1 MSRKYI
7 IYGSN
12 WYFRQLYV
20 GKEVN
25 YIWQHKQ
32 WPNFVYDS
40 EKLSALAYQ
49 YAKQTAKL
57 SGSLLQTDLDDALTA
72 QLDLMVDEAINTS
85 LIEGENLN
93 PAQCS
98 FIALLTELDLN
109 LTPTPIN
116 VADAKAEG
124 LAALIVDVRKN
135 FHKPLSKELLF
146 NWHQMVLVGFE
157 DSILN
162 SDLTVGQWRN
172 SPEPMQIVSGPIGY
186 ERVHYQAPDSKD
198 LDQLMSD
205 FLDWF
210 NNSFSDDSSLTSD
223 SQPIPGVIRAGI
235 AHLWFEVIHPFDDGN
250 GRIGRAIIEYA
261 LAQDLGAPVVLSMST
276 HIEKN
281 RKAYYQQLNQASCCD
296 VSDLNDSGALD
307 ITPWLIWFIE
317 TLIAAQEDA
326 ESKMEVIFQKTQ
338 FWQRHKETDLSPR
351 QITALNKIFK
361 AGKEGFPNGISA
373 QKYAALAKCAKATAT
388 RDLGDLV
395 SKSCMSV
402 EGVGRGI
409 RYFIKLGTPQR
420 NI

>member
-1 MSRKYI
+1 M
-7 IYGSN
+7 
-12 WYFRQLYV
+12 
-20 GKEVN
+20 N

-93 PAQCS
+93 PASVRSSLQNY
-98 FIALLTELDLN
+98 LN
-109 LTPTPIN
+109 LIPTPIN

-135 FHKPLSKELLF
+135 FHNPLSKELLF

-162 SDLTVGQWRN
+162 SDLIVGQWRN

-186 ERVHYQAPDSKD
+186 ERIHYEAPASKD
-198 LDQLMSD
+198 LDQLMAG

-210 NNSFSDDSSLTSD
+210 NNSVSDDSSSTSD
-223 SQPIPGVIRAGI
+223 FQPIPGVIRAGI

-261 LAQDLGAPVVLSMST
+261 LAQDLGTPVVLSMST

-281 RKAYYQQLNQASCCD
+281 KKAYYQHLNQASCCD
-296 VSDLNDSGALD
+296 VSELDDSNALD
-307 ITPWLIWFIE
+307 ITSWLTWFIE
-317 TLIAAQEDA
+317 TLMAAQKDA

-338 FWQRHKETDLSPR
+338 FWQHHKETKLSPR

-395 SKSCMSV
+395 SKDCLSI
-402 EGVGRGI
+402 EGIGRGI
-409 RYFIKLGTPQR
+409 RYFIKLGTLQR
-420 NI
+420 SI

>member
-1 MSRKYI
+1 M
-7 IYGSN
+7 
-12 WYFRQLYV
+12 
-20 GKEVN
+20 N

-93 PAQCS
+93 PASVRSSLQNY
-98 FIALLTELDLN
+98 LN

-198 LDQLMSD
+198 LDQLMTG

-210 NNSFSDDSSLTSD
+210 NNN

-276 HIEKN
+276 HIERN
-281 RKAYYQQLNQASCCD
+281 RKEYYQQLNQASCCD
-296 VSDLNDSGALD
+296 VSELDDSNELD
-307 ITPWLIWFIE
+307 ITSWLTWFIE

-326 ESKMEVIFQKTQ
+326 ESKMDVIFQKTQ
-338 FWQRHKETDLSPR
+338 FWQRHKNTDLSER
-351 QITALNKIFK
+351 QIMALNKIFK

-373 QKYAALAKCAKATAT
+373 QKYSALAKCAKATAT

-395 SKSCMSV
+395 SKECLTV
-402 EGVGRGI
+402 EGIGRGI
-409 RYFIKLGTPQR
+409 RYFIK
-420 NI
+420 

>member
-1 MSRKYI
+1 M
-7 IYGSN
+7 
-12 WYFRQLYV
+12 
-20 GKEVN
+20 N

-32 WPNFVYDS
+32 WPNFAYDS
-40 EKLSALAYQ
+40 EKLSTLAYQ
-49 YAKQTAKL
+49 YAKQMAKL
-57 SGSLLQTDLDDALTA
+57 SGNLLNTDFDDVLTA

-93 PAQCS
+93 PASVRSSLQNY
-98 FIALLTELDLN
+98 LN

-157 DSILN
+157 DSILH

-198 LDQLMSD
+198 LDQLMD
-205 FLDWF
+205 GFLDWF
-210 NNSFSDDSSLTSD
+210 NNSFSDVSSSTPN

-281 RKAYYQQLNQASCCD
+281 KKDYYQHLNQASCCD
-296 VSDLNDSGALD
+296 ADELNNKRALD
-307 ITPWLIWFIE
+307 ITPWLVWFIE
-317 TLIAAQEDA
+317 TLIAAQKDA

-338 FWQRHKETDLSPR
+338 FWQQHKHTDLSPR
-351 QITALNKIFK
+351 QVTALNKIFK

-395 SKSCMSV
+395 TKGCLSV

-409 RYFIKLGTPQR
+409 RYFIQLGKPQR
-420 NI
+420 SI

>member
-1 MSRKYI
+1 M
-7 IYGSN
+7 
-12 WYFRQLYV
+12 
-20 GKEVN
+20 N

-93 PAQCS
+93 PASVRSSLQNY
-98 FIALLTELDLN
+98 LN

-198 LDQLMSD
+198 LDQLMTG

-210 NNSFSDDSSLTSD
+210 NNN

-276 HIEKN
+276 HIERN
-281 RKAYYQQLNQASCCD
+281 RKEYYQQLNQASCCD
-296 VSDLNDSGALD
+296 VSELDDSNALD
-307 ITPWLIWFIE
+307 ITSWLTWFIE

-326 ESKMEVIFQKTQ
+326 ESKMDVIFQKTQ
-338 FWQRHKETDLSPR
+338 FWQRHKNTDLSER
-351 QITALNKIFK
+351 QIMALNKIFK

-373 QKYAALAKCAKATAT
+373 QKYSALAKCAKATAT

-395 SKSCMSV
+395 SKECLTV
-402 EGVGRGI
+402 EGIGRGI
-409 RYFIKLGTPQR
+409 RYFIK
-420 NI
+420 

>member
-1 MSRKYI
+1 M
-7 IYGSN
+7 
-12 WYFRQLYV
+12 
-20 GKEVN
+20 N

-32 WPNFVYDS
+32 WPNFVYDT

-57 SGSLLQTDLDDALTA
+57 SGRLLQTDLDDALTA

-93 PAQCS
+93 PASVRSSLQNY
-98 FIALLTELDLN
+98 LN

-135 FHKPLSKELLF
+135 FHNPLSKELLF
-146 NWHQMVLVGFE
+146 NWHKMALLGAE
-157 DSILN
+157 ESILH

-186 ERVHYQAPDSKD
+186 ERVHYQAPNSKD
-198 LDQLMSD
+198 LDRLMAG

-210 NNSFSDDSSLTSD
+210 NNN
-223 SQPIPGVIRAGI
+223 SQSIPGVIRAGI

-261 LAQDLGAPVVLSMST
+261 LAQDLGSPVVLSMST

-281 RKAYYQQLNQASCCD
+281 RKAYYQQLNQASCID
-296 VSDLNDSGALD
+296 VSELNESSALD

-317 TLIAAQEDA
+317 TLIAAQSDA
-326 ESKMEVIFQKTQ
+326 EMKMDVVFKKTQ
-338 FWQRHKETDLSPR
+338 FWQRHKNTDLSER
-351 QITALNKIFK
+351 QIMALNKIFK

-388 RDLGDLV
+388 RDLSDLV
-395 SKSCMSV
+395 SKNCLSV
-402 EGVGRGI
+402 GGIGRGV
-409 RYFIKLGTPQR
+409 RYLIK
-420 NI
+420 

>member
-1 MSRKYI
+1 
-7 IYGSN
+7 
-12 WYFRQLYV
+12 
-20 GKEVN
+20 VN
-25 YIWQHKQ
+25 YIWQHQQ
-32 WPNFVYDS
+32 WPNFIYDS
-40 EKLSALAYQ
+40 EKLSTLAYQ
-49 YAKQTAKL
+49 YAKQTAKI
-57 SGSLLQTDLDDALTA
+57 SGNLLNTDFDDALTA

-93 PAQCS
+93 PASVRSSLQNY
-98 FIALLTELDLN
+98 LN

-116 VADAKAEG
+116 VADTKAEG

-146 NWHQMVLVGFE
+146 NWHKMVLVGFE
-157 DSILN
+157 DSILH
-162 SDLTVGQWRN
+162 SVLTVGQWRN
-172 SPEPMQIVSGPIGY
+172 SPEPMQIVSGHSSEDKGY
-186 ERVHYQAPDSKD
+186 KRVHYQAPDSKD
-198 LDQLMSD
+198 LDQLMTA

-210 NNSFSDDSSLTSD
+210 NNSFSNNSN

-281 RKAYYQQLNQASCCD
+281 KKDYYQHLNQASCCD
-296 VSDLNDSGALD
+296 ADELNNKGALD
-307 ITPWLIWFIE
+307 ITPWLVWFIE
-317 TLIAAQEDA
+317 TLMAAQKDA

-338 FWQRHKETDLSPR
+338 FWQRHKHTDLSPR
-351 QITALNKIFK
+351 QVTAVNKIFK

-395 SKSCMSV
+395 TKGCLSV

-409 RYFIKLGTPQR
+409 RYFIQLGKPQR

>member
-1 MSRKYI
+1 
-7 IYGSN
+7 
-12 WYFRQLYV
+12 
-20 GKEVN
+20 
-25 YIWQHKQ
+25 
-32 WPNFVYDS
+32 
-40 EKLSALAYQ
+40 LAYQ
-49 YAKQTAKL
+49 YVKQTAKL

-72 QLDLMVDEAINTS
+72 LLDLMVDEAINTS
-85 LIEGENLN
+85 LIEGENLS
-93 PAQCS
+93 PAS
-98 FIALLTELDLN
+98 VRSALQHFLNLKLGLN
-109 LTPTPIN
+109 LTPTSIN

-157 DSILN
+157 DGILN

-172 SPEPMQIVSGPIGY
+172 SHEPMQIGSGPIGY

-198 LDQLMSD
+198 LDQLMAG

-210 NNSFSDDSSLTSD
+210 NNSFSDDSSSTTD

-281 RKAYYQQLNQASCCD
+281 KKAYYQHLNQASCCD
-296 VSDLNDSGALD
+296 VSELDDSNALD
-307 ITPWLIWFIE
+307 ITSWLVWFIK
-317 TLIAAQEDA
+317 TLMAAQKDA

-338 FWQRHKETDLSPR
+338 FWQRHKNTDLSPR
-351 QITALNKIFK
+351 QVTALNKIFK

-388 RDLGDLV
+388 RDLGNLV
-395 SKSCMSV
+395 SKDCLSV

-409 RYFIKLGTPQR
+409 RYVIKLGKPQR
-420 NI
+420 SI

>member
-1 MSRKYI
+1 M
-7 IYGSN
+7 
-12 WYFRQLYV
+12 
-20 GKEVN
+20 N

-57 SGSLLQTDLDDALTA
+57 SGSFLQIDLDDALTA

-93 PAQCS
+93 PASVRSSLQNY
-98 FIALLTELDLN
+98 LN
-109 LTPTPIN
+109 LTQTPIN

-135 FHKPLSKELLF
+135 FHKPLSRELLF
-146 NWHQMVLVGFE
+146 NWHQMVLVGFK

-162 SDLTVGQWRN
+162 SDLIVGQWRN

-198 LDQLMSD
+198 LDHLMTG

-210 NNSFSDDSSLTSD
+210 NNSVSGDSSSTSE

-281 RKAYYQQLNQASCCD
+281 KKDYYQHLNQASCCD
-296 VSDLNDSGALD
+296 ADELNNKGALD
-307 ITPWLIWFIE
+307 ITPWLVWFIE
-317 TLIAAQEDA
+317 TLMAAQKDA

-338 FWQRHKETDLSPR
+338 FWQRHKHTDLSPR
-351 QITALNKIFK
+351 QVTAVNKIFK

-395 SKSCMSV
+395 TKGCLSV

-409 RYFIKLGTPQR
+409 RYFIQFGKPQR

>member
-1 MSRKYI
+1 
-7 IYGSN
+7 
-12 WYFRQLYV
+12 
-20 GKEVN
+20 VN

-57 SGSLLQTDLDDALTA
+57 SGSLLQTDLNDALTA

-93 PAQCS
+93 PVS
-98 FIALLTELDLN
+98 VRSALQHFLNQKLGLN
-109 LTPTPIN
+109 LTPTPTNAAPIYFT
-116 VADAKAEG
+116 DSKAEG

-135 FHKPLSKELLF
+135 FNKPLSKELLF
-146 NWHQMVLVGFE
+146 NWHQMVLVGSE

-172 SPEPMQIVSGPIGY
+172 SPEAMQIVSGPIGY

-198 LDQLMSD
+198 LDQLMAG

-210 NNSFSDDSSLTSD
+210 NNSFSNDSN

-281 RKAYYQQLNQASCCD
+281 KKAYYQHLNQASCCD
-296 VSDLNDSGALD
+296 ASELDDSNALD
-307 ITPWLIWFIE
+307 ITSWLTWFIE

-338 FWQRHKETDLSPR
+338 FWQRHKNTDLSQR
-351 QITALNKIFK
+351 QTMALNKIFK

-395 SKSCMSV
+395 SKDCLRV
-402 EGVGRGI
+402 EGIGRGV
-409 RYFIKLGTPQR
+409 RYFIK
-420 NI
+420 

>member
-1 MSRKYI
+1 M
-7 IYGSN
+7 
-12 WYFRQLYV
+12 
-20 GKEVN
+20 N

-32 WPNFVYDS
+32 WPNFAYDS

-57 SGSLLQTDLDDALTA
+57 SGSLLQTDLNDALTA

-93 PAQCS
+93 PVSVRSSLQL
-98 FIALLTELDLN
+98 FLNPKQDLN
-109 LTPTPIN
+109 LTPVPIN

-157 DSILN
+157 SSILN
-162 SDLTVGQWRN
+162 SNLTVGQWRN

-186 ERVHYQAPDSKD
+186 ERIHYEAPVSKD
-198 LDQLMSD
+198 LDKLMAG
-205 FLDWF
+205 FLEWF
-210 NNSFSDDSSLTSD
+210 NNSFSVDSN

-261 LAQDLGAPVVLSMST
+261 LAQDLGSPVVLSMST

-281 RKAYYQQLNQASCCD
+281 RKEYYQQLNQASCCD
-296 VSDLNDSGALD
+296 SDDLDNKSALD
-307 ITPWLIWFIE
+307 ITAWLTWFVE
-317 TLIAAQEDA
+317 TLITAQKDA
-326 ESKMEVIFQKTQ
+326 ESKMELVFQKTQ
-338 FWQRHKETDLSPR
+338 FWQRHKETKLSPR
-351 QITALNKIFK
+351 QTAALNKIFK

-395 SKSCMSV
+395 SKDCLSV

-409 RYFIKLGTPQR
+409 RYFIKLGTPQK

>member
-1 MSRKYI
+1 M
-7 IYGSN
+7 
-12 WYFRQLYV
+12 
-20 GKEVN
+20 N

-40 EKLSALAYQ
+40 EKLSSLAYQ
-49 YAKQTAKL
+49 YAKQAAKI
-57 SGSLLQTDLDDALTA
+57 SGNLLNTDFDDALTA

-93 PAQCS
+93 PASVRSSLQNY
-98 FIALLTELDLN
+98 LN
-109 LTPTPIN
+109 LTPTLIN

-135 FHKPLSKELLF
+135 FHKPLNKELLF
-146 NWHQMVLVGFE
+146 NWHKMVLVGFE
-157 DSILN
+157 DSILH
-162 SDLTVGQWRN
+162 SDLIVGQWRN

-186 ERVHYQAPDSKD
+186 ERVHYQAPDSTD
-198 LDQLMSD
+198 LDKLMTG

-210 NNSFSDDSSLTSD
+210 NNS

-281 RKAYYQQLNQASCCD
+281 KKDYYQHLNQASCCD
-296 VSDLNDSGALD
+296 ADELNNKGALD
-307 ITPWLIWFIE
+307 ITPWLVWFIE
-317 TLIAAQEDA
+317 TLMAAQRDA

-338 FWQRHKETDLSPR
+338 FWQRHKNTDLSER
-351 QITALNKIFK
+351 QKMALNKIFK

-395 SKSCMSV
+395 SKDCLSI
-402 EGVGRGI
+402 EGIGRGI
-409 RYFIKLGTPQR
+409 RYFIKLGTLQR
-420 NI
+420 SI

>member
-1 MSRKYI
+1 M
-7 IYGSN
+7 
-12 WYFRQLYV
+12 
-20 GKEVN
+20 N

-32 WPNFVYDS
+32 WPNFAYDS
-40 EKLSALAYQ
+40 EKLSTLAYQ
-49 YAKQTAKL
+49 YAKQMAKL
-57 SGSLLQTDLDDALTA
+57 SGNLLNTDFDDVLTA

-93 PAQCS
+93 PASVRSSLQNY
-98 FIALLTELDLN
+98 LN

-157 DSILN
+157 DSILH

-186 ERVHYQAPDSKD
+186 ERVHYQAPNSTD
-198 LDQLMSD
+198 LDQLMTA

-210 NNSFSDDSSLTSD
+210 NNS
-223 SQPIPGVIRAGI
+223 SQSIPGVIRAGI

-281 RKAYYQQLNQASCCD
+281 KKDYYQHLNQASCCD
-296 VSDLNDSGALD
+296 ADELNNKGALD
-307 ITPWLIWFIE
+307 ITPWLVWFIE
-317 TLIAAQEDA
+317 TLMAAQKDA

-338 FWQRHKETDLSPR
+338 FWQRHKHTDLSSR
-351 QITALNKIFK
+351 QVTAVNKMFK

-395 SKSCMSV
+395 TKGCLSV

-409 RYFIKLGTPQR
+409 RYFIQLGKPQR
-420 NI
+420 SI

>member
-1 MSRKYI
+1 M
-7 IYGSN
+7 
-12 WYFRQLYV
+12 
-20 GKEVN
+20 N

-57 SGSLLQTDLDDALTA
+57 SGSLLQTDLNDALTA

-93 PAQCS
+93 PASVRSSLQNY
-98 FIALLTELDLN
+98 LN

-157 DSILN
+157 DNILN
-162 SDLTVGQWRN
+162 FDLTVGQWRN

-198 LDQLMSD
+198 LDQLMTG

-210 NNSFSDDSSLTSD
+210 NNSFLNNSSSTSN

-281 RKAYYQQLNQASCCD
+281 KKAYYQHLNQASCCD
-296 VSDLNDSGALD
+296 VSELDDSNALD
-307 ITPWLIWFIE
+307 ITHWLTWFIE

-338 FWQRHKETDLSPR
+338 FWQRHKNTDLSER
-351 QITALNKIFK
+351 QIMALNKIFK

-395 SKSCMSV
+395 SKECLTV
-402 EGVGRGI
+402 EGIGRGV
-409 RYFIKLGTPQR
+409 RYFIKPGKPQR
-420 NI
+420 NN

>member
-1 MSRKYI
+1 
-7 IYGSN
+7 
-12 WYFRQLYV
+12 
-20 GKEVN
+20 
-25 YIWQHKQ
+25 
-32 WPNFVYDS
+32 
-40 EKLSALAYQ
+40 
-49 YAKQTAKL
+49 
-57 SGSLLQTDLDDALTA
+57 LLHDALTA

-93 PAQCS
+93 PASVRSSLQNY
-98 FIALLTELDLN
+98 LN

-116 VADAKAEG
+116 VADVKAEG

-135 FHKPLSKELLF
+135 FNKPLSKELLF

-198 LDQLMSD
+198 LDQLMAS

-210 NNSFSDDSSLTSD
+210 NNS
-223 SQPIPGVIRAGI
+223 SQSIPGVIRAGI

-281 RKAYYQQLNQASCCD
+281 KKAYYQHLNQSSCCD
-296 VSDLNDSGALD
+296 ASDLNDSAALD
-307 ITPWLIWFIE
+307 ITPWLTWFIE

-338 FWQRHKETDLSPR
+338 FWQRHKNTDISER
-351 QITALNKIFK
+351 QTAALNKIFK

-373 QKYAALAKCAKATAT
+373 QKYSALAKCAKATAT

-395 SKSCMSV
+395 LKGCLRV
-402 EGVGRGI
+402 EGVGRGV
-409 RYFIKLGTPQR
+409 RYFVK
-420 NI
+420 